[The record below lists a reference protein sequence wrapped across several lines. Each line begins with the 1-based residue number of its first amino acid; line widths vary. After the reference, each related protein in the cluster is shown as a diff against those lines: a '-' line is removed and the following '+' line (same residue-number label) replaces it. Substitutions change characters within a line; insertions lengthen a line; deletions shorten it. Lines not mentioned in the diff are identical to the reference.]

1 MALDPRLLRE
11 VRALDDHE
19 LRRLMIVAR
28 GRLQDRPGPEFGE
41 DTQEA
46 HVTYRLESV
55 RCGKAACRSCPH
67 GPYWYAYW
75 REDGKLRSRYVGKQ
89 RPEGA
94 KDPEPGAA
102 GGSGGSDDGG
112 DG

>member
-28 GRLQDRPGPEFGE
+28 GRLQARPGPEFGE
-41 DTQEA
+41 DMHEA
-46 HVTYRLESV
+46 HVTYRLETV

-75 REDGKLRSRYVGKQ
+75 RENGKLRSRYVGKE

-94 KDPEPGAA
+94 RDPGASTSEVTGGPDTGGA
-102 GGSGGSDDGG
+102 G
-112 DG
+112 

>member
-1 MALDPRLLRE
+1 
-11 VRALDDHE
+11 
-19 LRRLMIVAR
+19 MIVAR

-41 DTQEA
+41 ATHEA
-46 HVTYRLESV
+46 HVTYRLETV

-75 REDGKLRSRYVGKQ
+75 REDGKLRSRYIGKQ

-94 KDPEPGAA
+94 ELPGDGAEPP
-102 GGSGGSDDGG
+102 GGSGPGG
-112 DG
+112 AR

>member
-28 GRLQDRPGPEFGE
+28 GRLQDRPGPEFGG
-41 DTQEA
+41 DTHEA
-46 HVTYRLESV
+46 HITYRLEPV
-55 RCGKAACRSCPH
+55 RCGKAGCRTCPH

-75 REDGKLRSRYVGKQ
+75 RENSRLRSRYIGKE

-94 KDPEPGAA
+94 PDPDAGALTDTA
-102 GGSGGSDDGG
+102 PDGETP
-112 DG
+112 